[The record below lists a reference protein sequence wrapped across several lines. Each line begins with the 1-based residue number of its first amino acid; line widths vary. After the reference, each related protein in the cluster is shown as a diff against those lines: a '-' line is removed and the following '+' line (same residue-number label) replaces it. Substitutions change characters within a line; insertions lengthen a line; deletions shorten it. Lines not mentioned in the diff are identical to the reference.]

1 MVISDHT
8 AKVLLLFKVRKLKY
22 LILPVIPRQLFI
34 IMTIH
39 RQSKD
44 YFKKSYRITEELQQ
58 AAVQVL
64 SDFFDYMHLQNA
76 RQALADMLE
85 VALITSSEKFDQ
97 PVQRANAIYF
107 CKKLEELTEAAY
119 VLTLSNGVESKST
132 IKAVVK

>member
-1 MVISDHT
+1 
-8 AKVLLLFKVRKLKY
+8 
-22 LILPVIPRQLFI
+22 
-34 IMTIH
+34 MTIH

-44 YFKKSYRITEELQQ
+44 YFKKSYCITEELQQ

-107 CKKLEELTEAAY
+107 CKKLEELVEAAY